1 MADNIYVFR
10 QSLEL
15 VRTFSILLVLPLP
28 SPPECWLALLWVG
41 IASCLLDDN
50 AELHRSYNL
59 IERAGLIPGKKST
72 NLPIIFS

>member
-59 IERAGLIPGKKST
+59 IERADGKST